1 MNLPQKTKPTVL
13 KNLRG
18 FFTRKNAK
26 FKTDEGV
33 VHLPLVAWD
42 SISICNGQSCPVNAR
57 RCPYF
62 RRIAQ
67 RMIRTNEEQR
77 CHVQAKY
84 LRLVYQNLI
93 SAHTRKNLKQMDEAV
108 MTNIGLLLLPLYGHL
123 IKFKLIE
130 AGLDYDQMIR
140 PNGLAHTA
148 YSEIR
153 KTIQSIKEVS
163 KEILPQNIRQH
174 AIEALDVSGMLDE
187 SRGQASYHER
197 IERSAERQYAKG
209 KYELQ
214 TKQ

>member
-1 MNLPQKTKPTVL
+1 MNLPAKTKPAVMR
-13 KNLRG
+13 NLRG

-42 SISICNGQSCPVNAR
+42 SISICNGESCPVNAR

-93 SAHTRKNLKQMDEAV
+93 SAHTRKNLRHMDEAT
-108 MTNIGLLLLPLYGHL
+108 MTNVGLLLLPLYGHL
-123 IKFKLIE
+123 IKWKLIE
-130 AGLDYDQMIR
+130 AGLDYSDMIR
-140 PNGLAHTA
+140 TNGTAHVA

-153 KTIQSIKEVS
+153 RLVQSIKDTA
-163 KEILPQNIRQH
+163 KEILPQNIRPF
-174 AIEALDVSGMLDE
+174 AMEALDVSGMLDE
-187 SRGQASYHER
+187 TRGQASYHER